1 MSDSRS
7 ERTTPQASEASS
19 RQANDVKADS
29 VRSGAAR
36 DGGYDGSDR
45 RVAITG
51 IGMISALG
59 ATREAV
65 WEHMLA
71 GLCGIRPV
79 TLFDT
84 TGFRSRV
91 AAEVDLFDQM
101 GQFSPLERRR
111 WSRSDQLGVI
121 ATREALADSG
131 LLASGL
137 SPDRI
142 GVSLGAGTG
151 DLLRNE
157 SYYFTMLSAGIDHA
171 RPSSIYNHFSNT
183 PVDVIASTFGLTGL
197 RACFVSACSSST
209 IAIGHAAE
217 AIIDGQLDAAV
228 CGGTDALARL
238 TFSGFNAL
246 RLMDPEPC
254 RPFDASRNGMNI
266 GEGASI
272 LVLEDYAR
280 AQARGAHIY
289 AELSGYS
296 LSCEAFHPTAPEP
309 EGRAVATMI
318 RAALES
324 AGVTADEIDHVNCHG
339 TATLQNDKAEAKG
352 LHVVFG
358 DRARTIPVNSVK
370 AMIGHCLGAAGAM
383 EAAVLA
389 LTIARGIIPPTIN
402 HTTTDPDC
410 DLDIVA
416 NTPREMPVRCGLSTS
431 LAFGGNDSALVMRA
445 VA

>member
-1 MSDSRS
+1 MA
-7 ERTTPQASEASS
+7 E
-19 RQANDVKADS
+19 
-29 VRSGAAR
+29 
-36 DGGYDGSDR
+36 R

-51 IGMISALG
+51 IGIISALG

-84 TGFRSRV
+84 TGFRSRI
-91 AAEVDLFDQM
+91 AAEVDLFDQL
-101 GQFSPLERRR
+101 GRFSPLERRR
-111 WSRSDQLGVI
+111 WSRTDQLGVI
-121 ATREALADSG
+121 ATREALEDAG
-131 LLASGL
+131 LLASGIE
-137 SPDRI
+137 PERV

-157 SYYFTMLSAGIDHA
+157 SYFFTLISAGIDHA

-183 PVDVIASTFGLTGL
+183 PVDIIASTFDLTGP
-197 RACFVSACSSST
+197 RSCFVSACSSST

-217 AIIDGQLDAAV
+217 SIIDGQVDAVV

-266 GEGASI
+266 GEGAAI
-272 LVLEDYAR
+272 LVLEDFDRAR
-280 AQARGAHIY
+280 KRGANIY
-289 AELSGYS
+289 AELTGYS

-309 EGRAVATMI
+309 EGRAVASMI
-318 RAALES
+318 RTALES
-324 AGVTADEIDHVNCHG
+324 AGTNADEIDHVNCHG

-358 DRARTIPVNSVK
+358 DRARQIPVNSVK
-370 AMIGHCLGAAGAM
+370 SMIGHCLGAAGAM

-389 LTIARGIIPPTIN
+389 LTIARGIIPPTIH
-402 HTTTDPDC
+402 HTGTDPEC
-410 DLDIVA
+410 NLDVVA
-416 NTPREMPVRCGLSTS
+416 NTAREMPIRCAISTS